1 MARIIPFSKDGTAP
15 MSFAAAVTDL
25 AATNTS
31 PRRSRTFILATEDFF
46 LVAEERDLGLKLER
60 ARISRTFM
68 LLVITHA
75 QLAN

>member
-46 LVAEERDLGLKLER
+46 LVAEERDLVER